1 MINWLSYYLW
11 YIVLKSSHHPLNCIV
26 CAGHI
31 YKWDKNAGIFGKH
44 LVCLGCFELGVYEV
58 VYGLGSPIYVDFDS
72 VSGFESISLGSILG
86 SFFAIVAM
94 VTQGVAGVP
103 GKPWVLLF
111 MVIDDPYLNISAMSV
126 EDFKFEFRWGVR
138 VDPILENIM
147 SPLIISSNILH
158 LKSFYFKVSFICMGE
173 GF

>member
-1 MINWLSYYLW
+1 MYL
-11 YIVLKSSHHPLNCIV
+11 
-26 CAGHI
+26 
-31 YKWDKNAGIFGKH
+31 
-44 LVCLGCFELGVYEV
+44 
-58 VYGLGSPIYVDFDS
+58 DS

-86 SFFAIVAM
+86 SFFAVVAM
-94 VTQGVAGVP
+94 VTQGVTGVP
-103 GKPWVLLF
+103 GKPWILLF
-111 MVIDDPYLNISAMSV
+111 MIIDDPYFYISARSV
-126 EDFKFEFRWGVR
+126 EDFKFEFRWRIR